1 MNLILQR
8 IILCIALLWPCS
20 LHAVT
25 GEAAT
30 GNVTVDTRMAFLTLQ
45 AATGGQISGASS
57 SYTIGTNATLTAAP
71 ASGYVFSGWS
81 GNASGTNNPL
91 TLLMDTEKTVGATF
105 APDSSDPDSDGLS
118 NYLEAVVYGTS
129 TSTTDS
135 DGDGLSD
142 AWEVG
147 IGRFSIVT
155 GSFTWAQARADAQSK
170 GGDLACFPTQS
181 GWERMLESFDP
192 AAFDDYIGLWIGAS
206 DAAQEGTWT
215 WVNGAAFSFN
225 NWDTGR
231 PSATTTNTLD
241 YAEISGGGGGEIFKW
256 YDRSGT
262 LTRDGYL
269 LEMGRATSPTAADA
283 DADGLNDGQEQTAK
297 TNALVADTDGDGLK
311 DGAEINLTQTN
322 PLSTDSDADTISD
335 ANEDPDADGLSN
347 LLEVNTHGTSPRVAD
362 TDADGYS
369 DSYELSNFSNP
380 LVASSLPTYQL
391 TLSSDGVVT
400 GGSFGFTG
408 NLAHG
413 TNATL
418 TATPATGYVFSGW
431 SGNASGTSNPLT
443 LLMNGNK
450 TVGAAFAQDS
460 RDPDSDG
467 LTNYQELID
476 HSTNPNNADSNADGL
491 RDGLALALGKNPNED
506 HSAFVTNLLA
516 ERAQLGLRTD
526 SDYTDLRAG
535 SMSIQ
540 RAAGSNKL
548 QIRMKLQKSTNLLN
562 WQDDGEAAF
571 EMPMDPASP
580 KLCYRFGVE

>member
-1 MNLILQR
+1 
-8 IILCIALLWPCS
+8 
-20 LHAVT
+20 
-25 GEAAT
+25 
-30 GNVTVDTRMAFLTLQ
+30 
-45 AATGGQISGASS
+45 
-57 SYTIGTNATLTAAP
+57 
-71 ASGYVFSGWS
+71 
-81 GNASGTNNPL
+81 
-91 TLLMDTEKTVGATF
+91 
-105 APDSSDPDSDGLS
+105 LS

-129 TSTTDS
+129 ISSSDS

-262 LTRDGYL
+262 TIRDGYL

-283 DADGLNDGQEQTAK
+283 DGDGLNDGQEQTAK

-347 LLEVNTHGTSPRVAD
+347 LLEVNTHGTNPRVAD
-362 TDADGYS
+362 TDGDSYS
-369 DSYELSNFSNP
+369 DSYEVNNSSNP

-391 TLSSDGVVT
+391 TLSSGGVVT

-418 TATPATGYVFSGW
+418 TATPSTGYVFSGW

-460 RDPDSDG
+460 RDPDGDG

-491 RDGLALALGKNPNED
+491 RDGLALALGKNPNDD
-506 HSAFVTNLLA
+506 HSAFVATLLA

-535 SMSIQ
+535 SMSVQ

-548 QIRMKLQKSTNLLN
+548 QIRMKLQKSSNLLN
-562 WQDDGEAAF
+562 WQDDGEAVF
-571 EMPMDPASP
+571 EADVEPTSP
-580 KLCYRFGVE
+580 KLFYRFGVE

>member
-1 MNLILQR
+1 MNFILKR
-8 IILCIALLWPCS
+8 IIICIALLWPCG

-45 AATGGQISGASS
+45 STTGGQISGASS
-57 SYTIGTNATLTAAP
+57 SYSVGTNAILTATP

-91 TLLMDTEKTVGATF
+91 TLLMNADKTVGATF
-105 APDSSDPDSDGLS
+105 APDSSDPDADGLS

-129 TSTTDS
+129 TSSTDS

-155 GSFTWAQARADAQSK
+155 GSFTWAQARVDAQSR

-262 LTRDGYL
+262 TIRDGYL

-322 PLSTDSDADTISD
+322 PLSTDSDGDTISD

-347 LLEVNTHGTSPRVAD
+347 LLEVNTHGTNPRVAD

-369 DSYELSNFSNP
+369 DSYELSNSSNP

-391 TLSSDGVVT
+391 TLSSGGVVT
-400 GGSFGFTG
+400 GGSFAFTG

-413 TNATL
+413 TNATR

-548 QIRMKLQKSTNLLN
+548 EIRMKLQKSTNLLN

-571 EMPMDPASP
+571 EMPMDSASP
-580 KLCYRFGVE
+580 KLFYRFGVE